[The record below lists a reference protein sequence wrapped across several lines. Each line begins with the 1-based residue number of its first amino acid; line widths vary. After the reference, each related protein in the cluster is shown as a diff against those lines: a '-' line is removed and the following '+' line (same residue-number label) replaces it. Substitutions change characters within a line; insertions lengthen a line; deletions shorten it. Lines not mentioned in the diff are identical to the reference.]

1 MSFYGYHPI
10 IEKWFLTRF
19 QAPTDPQRQGWP
31 CINRGEHTLISAP
44 TGSGKTLTAFLSV
57 IDRLVKRSLAGD
69 LENEFSVI
77 YVSPLRALSNDMHRN
92 LTEPLEEISQL
103 LEEEGYTF
111 SPIRVGLRT
120 GDTPSSKRAAL
131 VRRPPQ
137 ILVTTPESLYLM
149 LTGPKSRE
157 TLKTVE
163 TVIVDEI
170 HALLRDKRGSHW
182 SLTLERLEA
191 LVDHPLQRIGL
202 SATQKPLERVAQYLV
217 GNRPEIKITAEA
229 PEATPNEYPEQICRI
244 VDIGH
249 SRTLDIA
256 VQVPPSELSAI
267 CTHEQWAEVLE
278 QIVELIQSHHSTLI
292 FVNTR
297 RLAERI
303 THQLTERLG
312 EDVVGSHH
320 GSLSA
325 KIRHRTEQKLK
336 SGDLKAVIATASLE
350 LGIDVGYIDLV
361 VQIGSPRGIA
371 TFLQRIGRSGHSLG
385 LVPKG
390 RIFALS
396 RDELLESMA
405 LVRSIKQGI
414 LDTVRIPEAPIDIL
428 AQQITAEVACQEWNT
443 DDLFE
448 TFTQA
453 YSYRN
458 LKRTDFE
465 STIQFLSEGISST
478 TGRSRVYLHHDQ
490 VQNRVRS
497 RKNARLVSTMNG
509 GAIPEVASYRVVTED
524 DKTVVGSVDEDFA
537 VESMAGDIFLL
548 GNTSWQIRYVR
559 GGDVTVVDAHGA
571 PPSIPFWFG
580 EAPGRSFEL
589 STEISYL
596 REELEQQIENPDH
609 AIKWLVRETNADEWG
624 SKQIV
629 EYVQAQKAA
638 LGLIPTQKRIIFERF
653 FDESG
658 GMQLV
663 IHAPFGGD
671 INRAWGYTMRKR
683 FCRSYNFELQAT
695 ADDNGII
702 LSLGPQHSFPLE
714 SLFSMLNT
722 RNVQQLS
729 EQAILDH
736 PMFHVRWRW
745 NVTRALLVSRMQN
758 GKKVP
763 PPLQRFRAEDLLTA
777 VFPRLTGCPENEIG
791 EIVRPDHILVD
802 QTLHDCLNEQLDIEG
817 FKNVLLQIE
826 QGTIKLIP
834 RDTREPSP
842 FCYELLNSSP
852 YTFLDGGEAQ
862 ERRARAVATRHTLS
876 VESVEDLGSLS
887 PEAIAQVCQEAQ
899 PLVRNADECHDL
911 LLGRIHLPLNERP
924 DWSDWFQELESTG
937 RATTLQ
943 RSDLNPGKNCPQS
956 WVATERL
963 PAALAAFPE
972 SQHHPPVNVP
982 AGVRQEWESTEARTA
997 IIRGLLDTCGPL
1009 TVAEMADQ
1017 AGLTASQTESAL
1029 LALEGEGIAMQGYFR
1044 IKDPNWDQRPETVST
1059 PDDSTPEI
1067 DSSNENLAT
1076 TAAAFPKEWCH
1087 RRLLARIHRLTL
1099 QGLRA
1104 QVQPVDTSVFIQ
1116 FLTQQHGLAGAEKRS
1131 GTNGLFE
1138 VISML
1143 QGIDIPAICWE
1154 RDILPARLSNYQ
1166 SKDLDE
1172 LCFTGEI
1179 GWGRLYPPKRT
1190 ADQGKPMTGMTRN
1203 APVSFFLREDIPWL
1217 TQFHNVPTLNQ
1228 KTEDQHELSSPA
1240 LEIQELLTEQGA
1252 LFATDLM
1259 TATESLPSQ
1268 VADSLGEL
1276 ISRGLLTSDS
1286 FSGMRQFTED
1296 RSTKNR
1302 RSSRKSRIG
1311 LVRKRS
1317 TPNNT
1322 GRWSIWRRENKDDIE
1337 EQSLQYYEY
1346 IEQWAWQ
1353 LLRRW
1358 GVVFRDLLAKESGAP
1373 RWFELLQIYRRLEAR
1388 GEIRGGRFV
1397 SGVAG
1402 EQFAMSNT
1410 IQELRTLRDASMTDE
1425 LTILSATDPLN
1436 LVGILT
1442 KQSRIPST
1450 ANNRLAYWNGN
1461 LIAYSKSEELFLL
1474 SKVNA
1479 KVQRELIL
1487 GFGLPIKGTSI
1498 KLEYTTDVAPELQ
1511 DESVSLPVEEEALVS
1526 TGNITSTEVKKSPR
1540 PSFL

>member
-10 IEKWFLTRF
+10 IEKWFRKRF
-19 QAPTDPQRQGWP
+19 QGPTDPQLKGWP

-69 LENEFSVI
+69 LENEISVI
-77 YVSPLRALSNDMHRN
+77 YVSPLRALSNDMHQN
-92 LTEPLEEISQL
+92 LTVPLEEISEL
-103 LEEEGYTF
+103 LEEAGYTF
-111 SPIRVGLRT
+111 TPIRVGLRT
-120 GDTPSSKRAAL
+120 GDTPASKRAAL
-131 VRRPPQ
+131 VRRPPH

-149 LTGPKSRE
+149 LTGSKSRE

-182 SLTLERLEA
+182 SITLERLEA
-191 LVDHPLQRIGL
+191 LVEHPLQRIGL
-202 SATQKPLERVAQYLV
+202 SATQKPLDRVAQYLV
-217 GNRPEIKITAEA
+217 GNRPEIEITAEA
-229 PEATPNEYPEQICRI
+229 PKETHSEYPERTCRI

-256 VQVPPSELSAI
+256 IQVPPSELSAI

-325 KIRHRTEQKLK
+325 KIRHHTEQKLK
-336 SGDLKAVIATASLE
+336 SGELKAVIATASLE

-414 LDTVRIPEAPIDIL
+414 LDTVRMPEAPIDIL

-443 DDLFE
+443 DELFE
-448 TFTQA
+448 LVTRA

-458 LKRTDFE
+458 LKRADFE

-478 TGRSRVYLHHDQ
+478 AGRSRVYLHHDQ

-509 GAIPEVASYRVVTED
+509 GAIPEMASYRVVTED
-524 DKTVVGSVDEDFA
+524 DQTVVGSVDEDFA

-580 EAPGRSFEL
+580 EAPGRSLEL
-589 STEISYL
+589 STEISHL
-596 REELEQQIENPDH
+596 REELEQRIENPET
-609 AIKWLVRETNADEWG
+609 AIEWLVRETNADEWG

-629 EYVQAQKAA
+629 EYFQAEKAA
-638 LGLIPTQKRIIFERF
+638 LGMIPTQKRIVFERF

-714 SLFSMLNT
+714 SLFTMLNT

-817 FKNVLLQIE
+817 FKHVLLQIE
-826 QGTIKLIP
+826 QGSVKLIP

-876 VESVEDLGSLS
+876 VESVEDLGRLS

-899 PLVRNADECHDL
+899 PLVRNADEFHDV
-911 LLGRIHLPLNERP
+911 LLGRIHLPLNEQP
-924 DWSDWFQELESTG
+924 DWADWYQELESTG

-943 RSDLNPGKNCPQS
+943 RLENDAKHRCLQS

-1009 TVAEMADQ
+1009 TVAEIADQ
-1017 AGLTASQTESAL
+1017 AGMTDSQTEAAL
-1029 LALEGEGIAMQGYFR
+1029 MALEGEGIAMQGYFR
-1044 IKDPNWDQRPETVST
+1044 VKDPNWDQS
-1059 PDDSTPEI
+1059 PDSDST
-1067 DSSNENLAT
+1067 NEQEPM
-1076 TAAAFPKEWCH
+1076 TAAAPPKEWCH

-1104 QVQPVDTSVFIQ
+1104 QVQPVDTSLFIQ
-1116 FLTQQHGLAGAEKRS
+1116 FLTQLHGMAGEEKRS

-1138 VISML
+1138 VLSML

-1172 LCFTGEI
+1172 LCFTGEV

-1190 ADQGKPMTGMTRN
+1190 ADQGKPMTGITRN
-1203 APVSFFLREDIPWL
+1203 APVSFFLREDMAWL
-1217 TQFHNVPTLNQ
+1217 THFNRIPSLYQNTDEQN
-1228 KTEDQHELSSPA
+1228 DLSSPA
-1240 LEIQELLTEQGA
+1240 VEIQELLTRQGA

-1259 TATESLPSQ
+1259 AATESLPSQ

-1276 ISRGLLTSDS
+1276 ISRGLVTADS

-1322 GRWSIWRRENKDDIE
+1322 GRWSIWRRENNHEVE
-1337 EQSLQYYEY
+1337 ERSLQYYEF

-1358 GVVFRDLLAKESGAP
+1358 GVVFRDLLPKESGAP
-1373 RWFELLQIYRRLEAR
+1373 RWFELLQVYRRLEAR

-1410 IQELRTLRDASMTDE
+1410 IQELRKLRDEPPADE
-1425 LTILSATDPLN
+1425 LTILSAADPLN
-1436 LVGILT
+1436 LIGILT
-1442 KQSRIPST
+1442 RQARIPST
-1450 ANNRLAYWNGN
+1450 ASNRLAYWNGT
-1461 LIAYSKSEELFLL
+1461 LIAYSKGEELFLL
-1474 SKVNA
+1474 TKVTD
-1479 KVQRELIL
+1479 KIQRELIL
-1487 GFGLPIKGTSI
+1487 GFGLPIQGTSI
-1498 KLEYTTDVAPELQ
+1498 NVESATDAVPEIQDQPPAPE
-1511 DESVSLPVEEEALVS
+1511 EEGILVPTGDIS
-1526 TGNITSTEVKKSPR
+1526 TTNEKKSPR

>member
-10 IEKWFLTRF
+10 IEKWFRKRF
-19 QAPTDPQRQGWP
+19 QGPTEPQQQGWP

-69 LENEFSVI
+69 LDDETSVI

-92 LTEPLEEISQL
+92 LEQPLEEISQL
-103 LEEEGYTF
+103 LEEAGEIFT
-111 SPIRVGLRT
+111 PIRIGLRT

-131 VRRPPQ
+131 VKRPPH

-149 LTGPKSRE
+149 LTGSKARE

-182 SLTLERLEA
+182 SITLERLEA
-191 LVDHPLQRIGL
+191 LVEHPLQRIGL
-202 SATQKPLERVAQYLV
+202 SATQKPLDRVAQYLV
-217 GNRPEIKITAEA
+217 GHRPEIEITANPPSKEQS
-229 PEATPNEYPEQICRI
+229 EFPEQTCRI
-244 VDIGH
+244 VNIGH
-249 SRTLDIA
+249 SRTLDVAI
-256 VQVPPSELSAI
+256 QVPPSELSAI
-267 CTHEQWAEVLE
+267 CSHEQWAEVLE
-278 QIVELIQSHHSTLI
+278 QIIELINSHRSTLI

-312 EDVVGSHH
+312 EEVVGSHH

-336 SGDLKAVIATASLE
+336 SGELKAVIATASLE

-396 RDELLESMA
+396 RDELVESMA

-414 LDTVRIPEAPIDIL
+414 LDTVRMPEAPIDIL

-443 DDLFE
+443 DELFD
-448 TFTQA
+448 TLTRA

-458 LKRTDFE
+458 LKRKDFD

-478 TGRSRVYLHHDQ
+478 SGRSRVYLHHDQ

-509 GAIPEVASYRVVTED
+509 GAIPEIASYRVVTEED
-524 DKTVVGSVDEDFA
+524 QTVVGSVDEEFA

-548 GNTSWQIRYVR
+548 GNTSWQVRYVR

-580 EAPGRSFEL
+580 EAPGRSLEL
-589 STEISYL
+589 STEISHL
-596 REELEQQIENPDH
+596 RKELERRIEDTER
-609 AIKWLVRETNADEWG
+609 AILWLSQETNTDEWG

-629 EYVQAQKAA
+629 EYFQAQKAA
-638 LGLIPTQKRIIFERF
+638 LGVVPTQKRIVFERF

-802 QTLHDCLNEQLDIEG
+802 QTLYDCLNEQLDIEG
-817 FKNVLLQIE
+817 LKNVLLKIE
-826 QGTIKLIP
+826 QGSVKLIP

-876 VESVEDLGSLS
+876 VESVEDLGRLS

-899 PLVRNADECHDL
+899 PVVRNADEFHDV
-911 LLGRIHLPLNERP
+911 LLGRIHLPVNERP
-924 DWSDWFQELESTG
+924 EWSDWYQELEATG
-937 RATTLQ
+937 RATTLSRTVSGPDQ
-943 RSDLNPGKNCPQS
+943 KTAHS

-972 SQHHPPVNVP
+972 SQHAPHVNVP
-982 AGVRQEWESTEARTA
+982 AGVQQDWESTEARTS
-997 IIRGLLDTCGPL
+997 IIRGLLDNCGPQ
-1009 TVAEMADQ
+1009 TVAELANQ
-1017 AGLTASQTESAL
+1017 AGMTDAQTEAAL
-1029 LALEGEGIAMQGYFR
+1029 MALEGEGIAMQGYFR
-1044 IKDPNWDQRPETVST
+1044 IKDPNWDQSLDESG
-1059 PDDSTPEI
+1059 
-1067 DSSNENLAT
+1067 T
-1076 TAAAFPKEWCH
+1076 TESKKEASPAPPKEWCH
-1087 RRLLARIHRLTL
+1087 RRLLSRIHRLTL

-1104 QVQPVDTSVFIQ
+1104 QVQPVDVSVLIQ
-1116 FLTQQHGLAGAEKRS
+1116 YLTRLHGLTEDEKRS

-1138 VISML
+1138 VLSML

-1166 SKDLDE
+1166 SSHLDE
-1172 LCFTGEI
+1172 LCFTGEV
-1179 GWGRLYPPKRT
+1179 GWGRLYPPRRT
-1190 ADQGKPMTGMTRN
+1190 ADQGKAMTSITRN

-1217 TQFHNVPTLNQ
+1217 ACFNQ
-1228 KTEDQHELSSPA
+1228 VSSNLEDSEAEHHLSSPA
-1240 LEIQELLTEQGA
+1240 QEVQELLTQRGA
-1252 LFATDLM
+1252 LFASDLM
-1259 TATESLPSQ
+1259 ATTQSLPSQ
-1268 VADSLGEL
+1268 IADSLGEL
-1276 ISRGLLTSDS
+1276 ISRGLVTSDS

-1296 RSTKNR
+1296 RISKNR

-1322 GRWSIWRRENKDDIE
+1322 GRWSIWRRESSE
-1337 EQSLQYYEY
+1337 EVEERSLQYFEY
-1346 IEQWAWQ
+1346 VEQWAWQ
-1353 LLRRW
+1353 LIRRW
-1358 GVVFRDLLAKESGAP
+1358 GVVFRDLLSKESGAP

-1397 SGVAG
+1397 TGVAG
-1402 EQFAMSNT
+1402 EQFAMSGT
-1410 IQELRTLRDASMTDE
+1410 IQELRKLRDAPSSDE

-1436 LVGILT
+1436 LTGILT
-1442 KQSRIPST
+1442 KDARVPATPTNRI
-1450 ANNRLAYWNGN
+1450 AYRNGN
-1461 LIAYSKSEELFLL
+1461 LIAWAKNEELFLL
-1474 SKVNA
+1474 TKVSE
-1479 KVQRELIL
+1479 KLKRELIL
-1487 GFGLPIKGTSI
+1487 GFGLPIQEFNRQQTLEENSSDELEVTS
-1498 KLEYTTDVAPELQ
+1498 Q
-1511 DESVSLPVEEEALVS
+1511 SVSNAEDQLIS
-1526 TGNITSTEVKKSPR
+1526 TGNDASLPDKKSPR

>member
-1 MSFYGYHPI
+1 
-10 IEKWFLTRF
+10 
-19 QAPTDPQRQGWP
+19 TDSQLKGWP

-57 IDRLVKRSLAGD
+57 IDRLVKRSLDGD
-69 LENEFSVI
+69 LENEYSVI

-111 SPIRVGLRT
+111 TPIRVGLRT

-131 VRRPPQ
+131 VKRPPH

-149 LTGPKSRE
+149 LTGSKSRE

-191 LVDHPLQRIGL
+191 LVEHPLQRIGL
-202 SATQKPLERVAQYLV
+202 SATQKPLKRVAQFLI
-217 GNRPEIKITAEA
+217 GNRSEIEITSEA
-229 PEATPNEYPEQICRI
+229 PEATPSEFPEQTCRI

-249 SRTLDIA
+249 SRTLDVAI
-256 VQVPPSELSAI
+256 QVPPSELSAI
-267 CTHEQWAEVLE
+267 CTHEQWAESLE

-312 EDVVGSHH
+312 EEVVGSHH

-336 SGDLKAVIATASLE
+336 SGELKAVIATASLE

-361 VQIGSPRGIA
+361 IQIGSPRGIA

-414 LDTVRIPEAPIDIL
+414 LDTVRMPEAPIDIL
-428 AQQITAEVACQEWNT
+428 AQQITAEVACQEWDT
-443 DDLFE
+443 DELFE
-448 TFTQA
+448 MITRA

-458 LKRTDFE
+458 LKQTDFE

-478 TGRSRVYLHHDQ
+478 AGRSRVYLHHDQ

-524 DKTVVGSVDEDFA
+524 DQTVVGSVDEDFA

-559 GGDVTVVDAHGA
+559 GGNVTVVDANGA

-580 EAPGRSFEL
+580 EAPGRSLEL
-589 STEISYL
+589 STEISHL
-596 REELEQQIENPDH
+596 REELEQQIEDPEQ
-609 AIKWLVRETNADEWG
+609 AVKWLSRETNTEEWG

-629 EYVQAQKAA
+629 EYVQAEKAA
-638 LGLIPTQKRIIFERF
+638 LGLLPTQKRIIFERF

-714 SLFSMLNT
+714 SLFSMLNSG
-722 RNVQQLS
+722 NVQQLS

-802 QTLHDCLNEQLDIEG
+802 QTLHDCLNEQLDIGG
-817 FKNVLLQIE
+817 FKNVLQQIE
-826 QGTIKLIP
+826 AGEIKLIP

-862 ERRARAVATRHTLS
+862 ERRARAVSTRRTLS
-876 VESVEDLGSLS
+876 VESVEDLGRLS

-899 PLVRNADECHDL
+899 PLVRNADEFHDL
-911 LLGRIHLPLNERP
+911 LLGRIHLPMNEQP
-924 DWSDWFQELESTG
+924 AWADWYQELESTG

-943 RSDLNPGKNCPQS
+943 RAATNPETLCHES

-972 SQHHPPVNVP
+972 SSHHPAVNVP
-982 AGVRQEWESTEARTA
+982 AGVRQEWESTEARIA

-1009 TVAEMADQ
+1009 TVDEIANQ
-1017 AGLTASQTESAL
+1017 AALPPSQTEAAL
-1029 LALEGEGIAMQGYFR
+1029 MALEGEGIAMQGYFR
-1044 IKDPNWDQRPETVST
+1044 VKDPNWNMSQDTDSKASESKSEKET
-1059 PDDSTPEI
+1059 
-1067 DSSNENLAT
+1067 AT
-1076 TAAAFPKEWCH
+1076 TAAPPKEWCH

-1104 QVQPVDTSVFIQ
+1104 QVQPVDTSLFIQ
-1116 FLTQQHGLAGAEKRS
+1116 FLLQQHGLTGNEKRS

-1138 VISML
+1138 VLSML

-1154 RDILPARLSNYQ
+1154 RDILTARLVNYQ

-1190 ADQGKPMTGMTRN
+1190 ADQGKPMTGITRN

-1217 TQFHNVPTLNQ
+1217 TYFHESSTAKKNAEEQN
-1228 KTEDQHELSSPA
+1228 HLSSPA
-1240 LEIQELLTEQGA
+1240 LQIQELLFEQGA

-1276 ISRGLLTSDS
+1276 ISRGLVTADS

-1296 RSTKNR
+1296 RSLKNR

-1311 LVRKRS
+1311 LVRKRT

-1322 GRWSIWRRENKDDIE
+1322 GRWSIWRRDNPSMIE
-1337 EQSLQYYEY
+1337 ERSLQYYEY

-1358 GVVFRDLLAKESGAP
+1358 GVVFRDLLSKETGAP

-1402 EQFAMSNT
+1402 EQFAMSST
-1410 IQELRTLRDASMTDE
+1410 IQDLRNLRDKPLSDV
-1425 LTILSATDPLN
+1425 LTILSAADPLN
-1436 LVGILT
+1436 LVGVLT
-1442 KQSRIPST
+1442 KQTRVPST

-1461 LIAYSKSEELFLL
+1461 LIAYSKGEELFLL
-1474 SKVNA
+1474 SKVSD
-1479 KVQRELIL
+1479 KIKRELIL
-1487 GFGLPIKGTSI
+1487 GFGLPIQGTNI
-1498 KLEYTTDVAPELQ
+1498 NREYAMDTVPDLQ
-1511 DESVSLPVEEEALVS
+1511 DETPITTHEEDVLFTPE
-1526 TGNITSTEVKKSPR
+1526 NNHTSDEKKSPR

>member
-10 IEKWFLTRF
+10 IEKWFRKRF
-19 QAPTDPQRQGWP
+19 QEPTDPQKQGWP

-57 IDRLVKRSLAGD
+57 IDRLVKRSLEGD
-69 LENEFSVI
+69 LENEISVVYI
-77 YVSPLRALSNDMHRN
+77 SPLRALSNDMHRN

-103 LEEEGYTF
+103 LDEEGYTF
-111 SPIRVGLRT
+111 TPIRVGLRT
-120 GDTPSSKRAAL
+120 GDTPASKRAAL
-131 VRRPPQ
+131 VKRPPH

-149 LTGPKSRE
+149 LTASKSRE

-191 LVDHPLQRIGL
+191 LIEHPLQRIGL

-217 GNRPEIKITAEA
+217 GNRPEIEITFDLPKTSSNDF
-229 PEATPNEYPEQICRI
+229 PERTCRI
-244 VDIGH
+244 VNIGH
-249 SRTLDIA
+249 SRTLDVAI
-256 VQVPPSELSAI
+256 QVPPSELSAI
-267 CTHEQWAEVLE
+267 CSHEQWAEVLE
-278 QIVELIQSHHSTLI
+278 QIIELIQSHHSTLI

-312 EDVVGSHH
+312 EDIVGSHH

-336 SGDLKAVIATASLE
+336 NGELKAVIATASLE

-390 RIFALS
+390 RIVALS
-396 RDELLESMA
+396 RDELFESMA
-405 LVRSIKQGI
+405 LVRSIKKQI
-414 LDTVRIPEAPIDIL
+414 LDTVRMPEAPIDIL
-428 AQQITAEVACQEWNT
+428 AQQITAEVSSQEWNT
-443 DDLFE
+443 DELFE
-448 TFTQA
+448 LITRA
-453 YSYRN
+453 YSYQN
-458 LKRTDFE
+458 LKREDYE

-478 TGRSRVYLHHDQ
+478 AGRSRVYLHHDQ
-490 VQNRVRS
+490 VQKRVRS
-497 RKNARLVSTMNG
+497 RKNARLTATMNG
-509 GAIPEVASYRVVTED
+509 GAIPEIASYRVVTED
-524 DKTVVGSVDEDFA
+524 DQTVVGSVDEDFA

-548 GNTSWQIRYVR
+548 GNTSWQIRHVR
-559 GGDVTVVDAHGA
+559 GGNVTVVDANGA

-580 EAPGRSFEL
+580 EAPGRSLEL
-589 STEISYL
+589 STEISHL
-596 REELEQQIENPDH
+596 REELEQQIENPEQ
-609 AIKWLVRETNADEWG
+609 AINWLVRETNTDEWG

-629 EYVQAQKAA
+629 DYLQAQKAA
-638 LGLIPTQKRIIFERF
+638 LGVVPTQKRIVFERF

-714 SLFSMLNT
+714 SLFTMLNT

-802 QTLHDCLNEQLDIEG
+802 QTLYDCLNEQLDIEG
-817 FKNVLLQIE
+817 FKNVLLQLE
-826 QGTIKLIP
+826 QGSIKLIP

-862 ERRARAVATRHTLS
+862 ERRARAVATRQTIS
-876 VESVEDLGSLS
+876 VESVEDLGRLS

-899 PLVRNADECHDL
+899 PLVRNADELHDL
-911 LLGRIHLPLNERP
+911 LLGRIHLPHNEQSN
-924 DWSDWFQELESTG
+924 WVEWYQQLESTG

-943 RSDLNPGKNCPQS
+943 RAEADSKSTSPHS

-972 SQHHPPVNVP
+972 SQHQPPVTVP
-982 AGVRQEWESTEARTA
+982 ASVRQEWESTEARTA

-1009 TVAEMADQ
+1009 TVAEIATFV
-1017 AGLTASQTESAL
+1017 GLTSSQTEAAL
-1029 LALEGEGIAMQGYFR
+1029 MELEGEGIAMQGYFR
-1044 IKDPNWDQRPETVST
+1044 IKDPNWDQTQESESVNNTETTSST
-1059 PDDSTPEI
+1059 T
-1067 DSSNENLAT
+1067 L
-1076 TAAAFPKEWCH
+1076 PKEWCH

-1116 FLTQQHGLAGAEKRS
+1116 FLTHLHGLAGEEKRS

-1138 VISML
+1138 VLSML
-1143 QGIDIPAICWE
+1143 QGVDIPAICWE
-1154 RDILPARLSNYQ
+1154 RDILPSRLTNYQ

-1190 ADQGKPMTGMTRN
+1190 ADQGKPMTGITRN
-1203 APVSFFLREDIPWL
+1203 APVSFFLREDTPWL
-1217 TQFHNVPTLNQ
+1217 THFNAVSSSQNNPEEHNQ
-1228 KTEDQHELSSPA
+1228 LSSPA
-1240 LEIQELLTEQGA
+1240 TEILELLTQQGA

-1259 TATESLPSQ
+1259 ATTESLPSQ

-1286 FSGMRQFTED
+1286 FSGMRQFTAD
-1296 RSTKNR
+1296 RSSKSR
-1302 RSSRKSRIG
+1302 RSSRKKRIG
-1311 LVRKRS
+1311 LVRKRT

-1322 GRWSIWRRENKDDIE
+1322 GRWSIWRRENENVIE
-1337 EQSLQYYEY
+1337 ERSLQYYEY
-1346 IEQWAWQ
+1346 VEQWAWQ
-1353 LLRRW
+1353 LIRRW
-1358 GVVFRDLLAKESGAP
+1358 GVVFRDLLIKETGAP

-1397 SGVAG
+1397 TGVAG
-1402 EQFAMSNT
+1402 EQFAMSGT
-1410 IQELRTLRDASMTDE
+1410 IQELRKLRDNSTADE
-1425 LTILSATDPLN
+1425 LTILSAADPLN
-1436 LVGILT
+1436 LIGILT

-1461 LIAYSKSEELFLL
+1461 LIAYSKSEELFLVT
-1474 SKVNA
+1474 KITE
-1479 KVQRELIL
+1479 KIKRELIL

-1498 KLEYTTDVAPELQ
+1498 NEEFSNDNDQ
-1511 DESVSLPVEEEALVS
+1511 DSQEPLSSAVEEEDVLVS
-1526 TGNITSTEVKKSPR
+1526 TGNQSNTDEKISPR

>member
-10 IEKWFLTRF
+10 IEKWFRKRF
-19 QAPTDPQRQGWP
+19 AGPTEPQQQGWP

-57 IDRLVKRSLAGD
+57 IDRIVKRSLEGD
-69 LENEFSVI
+69 LDDETVVV

-92 LTEPLEEISQL
+92 LTEPLEEISAL
-103 LEEEGYTF
+103 LEEEGYLFT
-111 SPIRVGLRT
+111 PIRIGLRT
-120 GDTPSSKRAAL
+120 GDTPSSKRSAL
-131 VRRPPQ
+131 VRRPPH

-149 LTGPKSRE
+149 LTGTKSRE

-182 SLTLERLEA
+182 SLTLERLET
-191 LVDHPLQRIGL
+191 LVEHPLQRIGL

-217 GNRPEIKITAEA
+217 GNRPEIEITSSA
-229 PEATPNEYPEQICRI
+229 PPAQESAHPEQTCRI
-244 VDIGH
+244 VNIGH
-249 SRTLDIA
+249 SRTLDVAI
-256 VQVPPSELSAI
+256 QVPPSELSAI
-267 CTHEQWAEVLE
+267 CTHEQWAEVLD
-278 QIVELIQSHHSTLI
+278 QIVALIESHHSTLI

-312 EDVVGSHH
+312 EEVVGSHH

-336 SGDLKAVIATASLE
+336 TGELKAVIATASLE

-396 RDELLESMA
+396 RDELMESMA

-414 LDTVRIPEAPIDIL
+414 LDTVRMPEAPIDIL
-428 AQQITAEVACQEWNT
+428 AQQIVAEVSSQEWNT
-443 DDLFE
+443 EELFAAV
-448 TFTQA
+448 TRS

-458 LKRTDFE
+458 LKRNDFD

-478 TGRSRVYLHHDQ
+478 AGRSRVYLHHDQ
-490 VQNRVRS
+490 VQKRVRS

-509 GAIPEVASYRVVTED
+509 GAIPEIASYRVVTED
-524 DKTVVGSVDEDFA
+524 DQTVVGSVDEEFA
-537 VESMAGDIFLL
+537 VESMAGDVFLL

-580 EAPGRSFEL
+580 EAPGRSLEL
-589 STEISYL
+589 STEISHL
-596 REELEQQIENPDH
+596 REELSQRIEDPEQ
-609 AIKWLVRETNADEWG
+609 AILWLTTECNVDEWAA
-624 SKQIV
+624 KQTV
-629 EYVQAQKAA
+629 EYIQAQKAA
-638 LGLIPTQKRIIFERF
+638 LGMVPTQKRIVFERF

-722 RNVQQLS
+722 SNVQQLS

-745 NVTRALLVSRMQN
+745 NVTRSLLVSRMQN

-802 QTLHDCLNEQLDIEG
+802 QTLYDCLNEQLDIDG
-817 FKNVLLQIE
+817 LKQVLLEIE
-826 QGTIKLIP
+826 QDQIKLIP

-876 VESVEDLGSLS
+876 VESVEDLGRLS

-899 PLVRNADECHDL
+899 PLVRNADEFHDV
-911 LLGRIHLPLNERP
+911 LLGRIHLPIHQCP
-924 DWSDWFQELESTG
+924 DWADWYRELEATG
-937 RATTLQ
+937 RATTLT
-943 RSDLNPGKNCPQS
+943 RATDDTIPS

-963 PAALAAFPE
+963 PAALAAFPDSTHAPAVE
-972 SQHHPPVNVP
+972 VP
-982 AGVRQEWESTEARTA
+982 AGVQQEWESTEARTA

-1009 TVAEMADQ
+1009 SVAELADL
-1017 AGLTASQTESAL
+1017 AGMTESQTEAAL
-1029 LALEGEGIAMQGYFR
+1029 YALEGEGSAMQGYFR
-1044 IKDPNWDQRPETVST
+1044 VKDPNWDQSVDEGQEQAEVKESDNVVP
-1059 PDDSTPEI
+1059 
-1067 DSSNENLAT
+1067 
-1076 TAAAFPKEWCH
+1076 PKEWCH
-1087 RRLLARIHRLTL
+1087 RRLLSRIHRLTL

-1104 QVQPVDTSVFIQ
+1104 QVQPVDPSVFIRY
-1116 FLTQQHGLAGAEKRS
+1116 LTHHHGLAGGEKRT

-1138 VISML
+1138 VLSML

-1166 SKDLDE
+1166 SSQLDE

-1179 GWGRLYPPKRT
+1179 GWGRLYPPKRNP
-1190 ADQGKPMTGMTRN
+1190 DQGKPMTGITRN

-1217 TQFHNVPTLNQ
+1217 TCFNPVQS
-1228 KTEDQHELSSPA
+1228 ESESEESCLSSPA
-1240 LEIQELLTEQGA
+1240 QEVQELLTQRGA

-1268 VADSLGEL
+1268 IADSLGEL
-1276 ISRGLLTSDS
+1276 IARGLVTSDS
-1286 FSGMRQFTED
+1286 FSGMRQFTQD
-1296 RSTKNR
+1296 RSTQKR

-1322 GRWSIWRRENKDDIE
+1322 GRWSSWRREPEEPIE
-1337 EQSLQYYEY
+1337 ERGLKHYENV
-1346 IEQWAWQ
+1346 EQWAWQ

-1358 GVVFRDLLAKESGAP
+1358 GVVFRDLLIREPGAP
-1373 RWFELLQIYRRLEAR
+1373 RWFELLQIFRRLEAR

-1397 SGVAG
+1397 TGVAG
-1402 EQFAMSNT
+1402 EQFAMSGT
-1410 IQELRTLRDASMTDE
+1410 IQELRKLRDDSGSDE
-1425 LTILSATDPLN
+1425 LTILSAADPLN

-1442 KQSRIPST
+1442 KDARVPST
-1450 ANNRLAYWNGN
+1450 AHNRLAYWNGN
-1461 LIAYSKSEELFLL
+1461 LIAYSKSEELFLVT
-1474 SKVNA
+1474 KVND
-1479 KVQRELIL
+1479 KIKRELVL
-1487 GFGLPIKGTSI
+1487 GFGLPLPAGSSPEQNTV
-1498 KLEYTTDVAPELQ
+1498 EDETDSSDELQ
-1511 DESVSLPVEEEALVS
+1511 TVEATETESPVEES
-1526 TGNITSTEVKKSPR
+1526 TPRKSPR

>member
-10 IEKWFLTRF
+10 IEKWFRSRF
-19 QAPTDPQRQGWP
+19 QGPTDPQQQGWP

-57 IDRLVKRSLAGD
+57 IDRLVKRSLDGD
-69 LENEFSVI
+69 LENEISVI

-92 LTEPLEEISQL
+92 LTQPLEEISAL
-103 LEEEGYTF
+103 LEEEGYLFT
-111 SPIRVGLRT
+111 PIRVGLRT
-120 GDTPSSKRAAL
+120 GDTTSSQRAAI
-131 VRRPPQ
+131 VRRPPH

-149 LTGPKSRE
+149 LTGSKSRE
-157 TLKTVE
+157 TLKSVE

-170 HALLRDKRGSHW
+170 HALLGDKRGSHW
-182 SLTLERLEA
+182 SLTLERLES
-191 LVDHPLQRIGL
+191 LLEHPLQRIGL
-202 SATQKPLERVAQYLV
+202 SATQKPLERVAEYLV
-217 GNRPEIKITAEA
+217 GNRPEIQITADPFDHDAAE
-229 PEATPNEYPEQICRI
+229 PEQTCRI
-244 VDIGH
+244 VNIGH
-249 SRTLDIA
+249 SRTLDVAI
-256 VQVPPSELSAI
+256 QVPPSELSAI
-267 CTHEQWAEVLE
+267 CSHEQWAEVLE
-278 QIVELIQSHHSTLI
+278 QIIELIESHHSTLI

-336 SGDLKAVIATASLE
+336 SGELKAVIATASLE

-396 RDELLESMA
+396 RDELVESMA

-414 LDTVRIPEAPIDIL
+414 LDTTRMPESPIDIL

-443 DDLFE
+443 DELFK
-448 TFTQA
+448 TVTRA

-458 LKRTDFE
+458 LKRSDFD
-465 STIQFLSEGISST
+465 STIQFLSEGISTSA
-478 TGRSRVYLHHDQ
+478 GRSRVYLHHDQ
-490 VQNRVRS
+490 VQSRVRS
-497 RKNARLVSTMNG
+497 RKNARLVSSMNG
-509 GAIPEVASYRVVTED
+509 GAIPEIASYRVVTED
-524 DKTVVGSVDEDFA
+524 DQTVVGSVDEEFA
-537 VESMAGDIFLL
+537 VESMAGDVFLL

-559 GGDVTVVDAHGA
+559 GGDVTVVDANGA

-580 EAPGRSFEL
+580 EAPGRSLEL
-589 STEISYL
+589 STEISHL
-596 REELEQQIENPDH
+596 REELDRQIENPEQ
-609 AIKWLVRETNADEWG
+609 AIRWLSQETNTDEWG
-624 SKQIV
+624 CKQIV
-629 EYVQAQKAA
+629 DYVITQKAA
-638 LGLIPTQKRIIFERF
+638 LGIVPTQKRIVFERF

-714 SLFSMLNT
+714 SLFTMLNT
-722 RNVQQLS
+722 RNVGQLS
-729 EQAILDH
+729 EQAIMDH

-802 QTLHDCLNEQLDIEG
+802 QTLYDCLNEQLDIDG
-817 FKNVLLQIE
+817 LTNILQEIE
-826 QGTIKLIP
+826 QGSIKLIP

-876 VESVEDLGSLS
+876 VESVEDLGRLS

-899 PLVRNADECHDL
+899 PLVRNADEFHDL
-911 LLGRIHLPLNERP
+911 LLGRIHVPLNEQP
-924 DWSDWFQELESTG
+924 DWVDWYQELEATG
-937 RATTLQ
+937 RATTLT
-943 RSDLNPGKNCPQS
+943 RSENQSTNSCRDS

-972 SQHHPPVNVP
+972 STHTPAVTVP

-997 IIRGLLDTCGPL
+997 TIRGLLDTCGPL
-1009 TVAEMADQ
+1009 TVAEIANL
-1017 AGLTASQTESAL
+1017 AGMTDSQTEAAL
-1029 LALEGEGIAMQGYFR
+1029 YALEGEGIAMQGYFR
-1044 IKDPNWDQRPETVST
+1044 VKDPNWDQTSADENTEETK
-1059 PDDSTPEI
+1059 
-1067 DSSNENLAT
+1067 SSAETL
-1076 TAAAFPKEWCH
+1076 PKEWCH

-1116 FLTQQHGLAGAEKRS
+1116 YLTHLHGTAGDEKRS

-1138 VISML
+1138 IVSML

-1154 RDILPARLSNYQ
+1154 RDILPARLTSYQ
-1166 SKDLDE
+1166 SNQLDE

-1190 ADQGKPMTGMTRN
+1190 ADQGKPMTGITRN

-1217 TQFHNVPTLNQ
+1217 THFSEAGTQNG
-1228 KTEDQHELSSPA
+1228 EDQNYLSSPA
-1240 LEIQELLTEQGA
+1240 EELQELLTQRGA
-1252 LFATDLM
+1252 LFASDLM
-1259 TATESLPSQ
+1259 AATESLPSQ
-1268 VADSLGEL
+1268 VADALGEL
-1276 ISRGLLTSDS
+1276 ISRGLVTSDS

-1302 RSSRKSRIG
+1302 RAARKSRIG
-1311 LVRKRS
+1311 LVRKRT

-1322 GRWSIWRRENKDDIE
+1322 GRWSIWRRNNTPEVE
-1337 EQSLQYYEY
+1337 ERSLQYYEY
-1346 IEQWAWQ
+1346 VEQWAWQ

-1358 GVVFRDLLAKESGAP
+1358 GVVFRDLLIKESGAP
-1373 RWFELLQIYRRLEAR
+1373 RWFELLQVYRRLEAR

-1397 SGVAG
+1397 IGVAG
-1402 EQFAMSNT
+1402 EQFAMSGT
-1410 IQELRTLRDASMTDE
+1410 IQELRKLRDEPAGEE
-1425 LTILSATDPLN
+1425 LTILSAADPLN

-1442 KQSRIPST
+1442 RESRIPST
-1450 ANNRLAYWNGN
+1450 ASNRLAYLNGR
-1461 LIAYSKSEELFLL
+1461 LIAYSRSDELFLL
-1474 SKVNA
+1474 TRVND
-1479 KVQRELIL
+1479 KTKRELIL
-1487 GFGLPIKGTSI
+1487 GFGLPVQGTTINEAAGSST
-1498 KLEYTTDVAPELQ
+1498 ESSSNPVSEEPE
-1511 DESVSLPVEEEALVS
+1511 EGVLVS
-1526 TGNITSTEVKKSPR
+1526 SANASDNNEKKSPR
-1540 PSFL
+1540 PTFL

>member
-1 MSFYGYHPI
+1 MSFYGYHPV
-10 IEKWFLTRF
+10 IEKWFKKRF
-19 QAPTDPQRQGWP
+19 QGPTDPQLKGWP

-69 LENEFSVI
+69 LENEISVI

-92 LTEPLEEISQL
+92 LTVPLEEISEL

-111 SPIRVGLRT
+111 TPIRVGLRT
-120 GDTPSSKRAAL
+120 GDTPASKRAAL
-131 VRRPPQ
+131 VRRPPH

-149 LTGPKSRE
+149 LTGSKSRE
-157 TLKTVE
+157 TMKTVE

-182 SLTLERLEA
+182 SITLERLEA
-191 LVDHPLQRIGL
+191 IVEHPLQRIGL
-202 SATQKPLERVAQYLV
+202 SATQKPLDRVARYLV
-217 GNRPEIKITAEA
+217 GNRSEIEITAEV
-229 PEATPNEYPEQICRI
+229 PEQPPSEYPERICRI

-256 VQVPPSELSAI
+256 IKVPPSELSAI

-278 QIVELIQSHHSTLI
+278 QIVELIQAHHSTLI

-336 SGDLKAVIATASLE
+336 SGELKAVIATASLE

-414 LDTVRIPEAPIDIL
+414 LDTVRMPEAPIDIL

-443 DDLFE
+443 DELFE
-448 TFTQA
+448 LITRA

-458 LKRTDFE
+458 LKRADFE

-478 TGRSRVYLHHDQ
+478 AGRSRVYLHHDQ

-524 DKTVVGSVDEDFA
+524 DQTVVGSVDEDFA

-580 EAPGRSFEL
+580 EAPGRSLEL
-589 STEISYL
+589 STEISRL
-596 REELEQQIENPDH
+596 REELEQQIENPEQ
-609 AIKWLVRETNADEWG
+609 ALGWLVRETNADEWG
-624 SKQIV
+624 SKQII
-629 EYVQAQKAA
+629 EYVQAEKAA
-638 LGLIPTQKRIIFERF
+638 LGLIPTQKRIVFERF

-714 SLFSMLNT
+714 SLFTMLNT

-826 QGTIKLIP
+826 QASIKLIP

-876 VESVEDLGSLS
+876 VESVEDLGRLS

-899 PLVRNADECHDL
+899 PLVRNADEFHDV
-911 LLGRIHLPLNERP
+911 LLGRIHLPLNEQP
-924 DWSDWFQELESTG
+924 DWADWYQELESTG

-943 RSDLNPGKNCPQS
+943 RLDADSNNECLLS

-963 PAALAAFPE
+963 PAARAAFPK

-982 AGVRQEWESTEARTA
+982 SGVRQEWESTEARTA

-1009 TVAEMADQ
+1009 TVAEMSHQ
-1017 AGLTASQTESAL
+1017 AGMTDSQTEAAL
-1029 LALEGEGIAMQGYFR
+1029 MALEGEGIAMQGYFR
-1044 IKDPNWDQRPETVST
+1044 IKDPNWDQNL
-1059 PDDSTPEI
+1059 DGDST
-1067 DSSNENLAT
+1067 NKQENNAG
-1076 TAAAFPKEWCH
+1076 FPPKEWCH

-1104 QVQPVDTSVFIQ
+1104 QVQPVDTSLFIQ
-1116 FLTQQHGLAGAEKRS
+1116 YLTHLHGLAGTEKRS

-1138 VISML
+1138 VLSML

-1190 ADQGKPMTGMTRN
+1190 SDQSKPMTGITRN

-1217 TQFHNVPTLNQ
+1217 THFQSVPSMYLNAEEQ
-1228 KTEDQHELSSPA
+1228 NDLSSPA
-1240 LEIQELLTEQGA
+1240 VEIQELLTQQGA
-1252 LFATDLM
+1252 LFATDLIS
-1259 TATESLPSQ
+1259 ATESLPSQ
-1268 VADSLGEL
+1268 IADSLGEL
-1276 ISRGLLTSDS
+1276 ISRGLVTSDS

-1311 LVRKRS
+1311 LLRKRA

-1322 GRWSIWRRENKDDIE
+1322 GRWSIWRRENQQDIE
-1337 EQSLQYYEY
+1337 ERSLPYYEY
-1346 IEQWAWQ
+1346 VEQWAWQ

-1358 GVVFRDLLAKESGAP
+1358 GVVFRDLFLKESGAP
-1373 RWFELLQIYRRLEAR
+1373 RWFELLQVYRRLEAR

-1410 IQELRTLRDASMTDE
+1410 IQELRTLRDDPRADE
-1425 LTILSATDPLN
+1425 LTILSAADPLN

-1442 KQSRIPST
+1442 KQARIPST
-1450 ANNRLAYWNGN
+1450 ASNRLAYWNGT
-1461 LIAYSKSEELFLL
+1461 LIAYSKGEELYLL
-1474 SKVNA
+1474 TKIND
-1479 KVQRELIL
+1479 KIQRELIL
-1487 GFGLPIKGTSI
+1487 GFGLPIKGMNIHCEFESDAVFD
-1498 KLEYTTDVAPELQ
+1498 LPHELPLPSE
-1511 DESVSLPVEEEALVS
+1511 DEGILVP
-1526 TGNITSTEVKKSPR
+1526 TGNNPAITEKKSPR

>member
-10 IEKWFLTRF
+10 IEKWFQNRF
-19 QAPTDPQRQGWP
+19 QGPTEPQQQGWP

-57 IDRLVKRSLAGD
+57 IDRIVKRSLDGE
-69 LENEFSVI
+69 LENEISVI

-111 SPIRVGLRT
+111 TPIRVGLRT

-131 VRRPPQ
+131 VRRPPH

-149 LTGPKSRE
+149 LTGSKSRE

-217 GNRPEIKITAEA
+217 GNRPEIEITEEL
-229 PEATPNEYPEQICRI
+229 PQTSDNELPEQTCRI
-244 VDIGH
+244 VNIGH
-249 SRTLDIA
+249 SRTLDVAI
-256 VQVPPSELSAI
+256 QVPPSELSAI
-267 CTHEQWAEVLE
+267 CSHEQWAEVLE
-278 QIVELIQSHHSTLI
+278 QIIELIQSHHSTLI

-336 SGDLKAVIATASLE
+336 SGELKAVIATASLE

-414 LDTVRIPEAPIDIL
+414 LDTVRMPEAPVDIL
-428 AQQITAEVACQEWNT
+428 AQQITAEVACEEWNT
-443 DDLFE
+443 DKLFE
-448 TFTQA
+448 TVTRA

-458 LKRTDFE
+458 LKRSVFD
-465 STIQFLSEGISST
+465 STVQFLSEGIST
-478 TGRSRVYLHHDQ
+478 TAGRSRVYLHHDQ
-490 VQNRVRS
+490 VQSRVRS

-509 GAIPEVASYRVVTED
+509 GAIPEIASYRVVTED
-524 DKTVVGSVDEDFA
+524 DQTVVGSVDEDFA

-559 GGDVTVVDAHGA
+559 GGDVTVVDANGA

-580 EAPGRSFEL
+580 EAPGRSLEL
-589 STEISYL
+589 STEISHL
-596 REELEQQIENPDH
+596 REELERQIENPEQ
-609 AIKWLVRETNADEWG
+609 AILWLSQETNTDEWG

-629 EYVQAQKAA
+629 DYVQTEKAA
-638 LGLIPTQKRIIFERF
+638 LGIIPTQKRIVFERF

-714 SLFSMLNT
+714 SLFTMLNT

-802 QTLHDCLNEQLDIEG
+802 QTLYDCLNEQLDIEG
-817 FKNVLLQIE
+817 FKTVLQEIE
-826 QGTIKLIP
+826 QGTVKLIP

-876 VESVEDLGSLS
+876 IESVEDLGRLS

-899 PLVRNADECHDL
+899 PLVRNADEFHDL
-911 LLGRIHLPLNERP
+911 LLGRIHIPINEQP
-924 DWSDWFQELESTG
+924 DWADWYQELEATG

-943 RSDLNPGKNCPQS
+943 RTENQSANRCTES

-972 SQHHPPVNVP
+972 SQHAPPVTVP
-982 AGVRQEWESTEARTA
+982 VGVRQEWESAEARTA

-1009 TVAEMADQ
+1009 TVAEIANL
-1017 AGLTASQTESAL
+1017 AGMTDSQTEAAL
-1029 LALEGEGIAMQGYFR
+1029 MALEGEGIAMQGFFR
-1044 IKDPNWDQRPETVST
+1044 VKDPNWDQSV
-1059 PDDSTPEI
+1059 DDSAKEKETTPA
-1067 DSSNENLAT
+1067 NAL
-1076 TAAAFPKEWCH
+1076 PKEWCH

-1104 QVQPVDTSVFIQ
+1104 QVQPVDTTVFIQ
-1116 FLTQQHGLAGAEKRS
+1116 YLTRLHGMSGDEKRS

-1138 VISML
+1138 ILSML

-1166 SKDLDE
+1166 NNQLDE

-1190 ADQGKPMTGMTRN
+1190 ADQGKPMTGITRN

-1217 TQFHNVPTLNQ
+1217 TYFSEASTQN
-1228 KTEDQHELSSPA
+1228 TEDQNYLSSPA
-1240 LEIQELLTEQGA
+1240 VEIQELLTQQGA

-1259 TATESLPSQ
+1259 AATESLPTQ
-1268 VADSLGEL
+1268 VADALGEL
-1276 ISRGLLTSDS
+1276 ISRGLVTSDS
-1286 FSGMRQFTED
+1286 FSGMRQFTQD

-1302 RSSRKSRIG
+1302 RAARKSRIG

-1322 GRWSIWRRENKDDIE
+1322 GRWSIWRRELAAEIE
-1337 EQSLQYYEY
+1337 ERSLQYYEY
-1346 IEQWAWQ
+1346 VEQWAWQ

-1358 GVVFRDLLAKESGAP
+1358 GVVFRDLLVKESGAP

-1402 EQFAMSNT
+1402 EQFAMSGT
-1410 IQELRTLRDASMTDE
+1410 IQELRKLRDESATDA
-1425 LTILSATDPLN
+1425 LTILSAADPLN

-1442 KQSRIPST
+1442 KQARIPST
-1450 ANNRLAYWNGN
+1450 ANNRLAYWNGS
-1461 LIAYSKSEELFLL
+1461 LIAYSRSEELFLL
-1474 SKVNA
+1474 ANVNE
-1479 KVQRELIL
+1479 KTKRELIL
-1487 GFGLPIKGTSI
+1487 GFGLPIHGTNINETATAGSKPAI
-1498 KLEYTTDVAPELQ
+1498 EPLEHQPAATENELLIPN
-1511 DESVSLPVEEEALVS
+1511 S
-1526 TGNITSTEVKKSPR
+1526 NSTEKEEKRSPR

>member
-10 IEKWFLTRF
+10 IEKWFRNRF
-19 QAPTDPQRQGWP
+19 QNPTEPQQQGWP

-69 LENEFSVI
+69 LDDETSVI

-92 LTEPLEEISQL
+92 LEEPLEEISQL
-103 LEEEGYTF
+103 LEEAGEIFT
-111 SPIRVGLRT
+111 PIRIGLRT

-131 VRRPPQ
+131 VKRPPH

-149 LTGPKSRE
+149 LTGSKSRE

-182 SLTLERLEA
+182 SITLERLEA

-202 SATQKPLERVAQYLV
+202 SATQKPLDRVAQYLV
-217 GNRPEIKITAEA
+217 GNRPEIEISEA
-229 PEATPNEYPEQICRI
+229 SPPEEPCEYPEQSCRI
-244 VDIGH
+244 VNIGH
-249 SRTLDIA
+249 SRTLDVAI
-256 VQVPPSELSAI
+256 QVPPSELSAI

-278 QIVELIQSHHSTLI
+278 QIIELIHSHHSTLI

-312 EDVVGSHH
+312 EEVVGSHH

-336 SGDLKAVIATASLE
+336 SGELKAVIATASLE

-396 RDELLESMA
+396 RDELVESMA

-414 LDTVRIPEAPIDIL
+414 LDTVRMPEAPIDIL

-443 DDLFE
+443 DELFE
-448 TFTQA
+448 SLTRS

-458 LKRTDFE
+458 LKRKDFD

-478 TGRSRVYLHHDQ
+478 AGRSRVYLHHDQ
-490 VQNRVRS
+490 VQNRIRS

-509 GAIPEVASYRVVTED
+509 GAIPEIASYRVVTED
-524 DKTVVGSVDEDFA
+524 DQTVVGSVDEDFA

-548 GNTSWQIRYVR
+548 GNTSWQVRYVR

-580 EAPGRSFEL
+580 EAPGRSLEL
-589 STEISYL
+589 STEISHL
-596 REELEQQIENPDH
+596 REELERRIENTEQ
-609 AIKWLVRETNADEWG
+609 AILWLSQETNTDEWG

-638 LGLIPTQKRIIFERF
+638 LGVVPTQKRIVFERF

-802 QTLHDCLNEQLDIEG
+802 QTLTDCLNEQLDIEG
-817 FKNVLLQIE
+817 LKNVLLEIE
-826 QGTIKLIP
+826 QGTVKLIP

-876 VESVEDLGSLS
+876 VESVEDLGRLS

-899 PLVRNADECHDL
+899 PVVRNADEFHDV
-911 LLGRIHLPLNERP
+911 LLGRIHLPIQEHP
-924 DWSDWFQELESTG
+924 EWSDWYQELEATG
-937 RATTLQ
+937 RATTLVRPDTPSTQ
-943 RSDLNPGKNCPQS
+943 VAARS

-963 PAALAAFPE
+963 PAALAAFPDC
-972 SQHHPPVNVP
+972 SHHPSVNVP
-982 AGVRQEWESTEARTA
+982 AGVQQEWESTEARTA
-997 IIRGLLDTCGPL
+997 IIRGLLDNCGPQ
-1009 TVAEMADQ
+1009 TVAEMAYQ
-1017 AGLTASQTESAL
+1017 AGMTEPQTEAAL
-1029 LALEGEGIAMQGYFR
+1029 MALEGEGIAMQGYFR
-1044 IKDPNWDQRPETVST
+1044 IKDPNWDQSLEASETTETKQAPS
-1059 PDDSTPEI
+1059 PAP
-1067 DSSNENLAT
+1067 
-1076 TAAAFPKEWCH
+1076 PKEWCH
-1087 RRLLARIHRLTL
+1087 RRLLSRIHRLTL

-1104 QVQPVDTSVFIQ
+1104 QVQPVDVSVLIQ
-1116 FLTQQHGLAGAEKRS
+1116 YLTRLHGLTGDEKRS

-1138 VISML
+1138 VLSML

-1166 SKDLDE
+1166 SSQLDE
-1172 LCFTGEI
+1172 LCFTGEV
-1179 GWGRLYPPKRT
+1179 GWGRLYPPRRT
-1190 ADQGKPMTGMTRN
+1190 AEQGKPMTGITRN

-1217 TQFHNVPTLNQ
+1217 SCFNQ
-1228 KTEDQHELSSPA
+1228 VSSNLEDSEAEHHLSSPA
-1240 LEIQELLTEQGA
+1240 QEVQELLTRRGA
-1252 LFATDLM
+1252 LFAADLM
-1259 TATESLPSQ
+1259 ATTQALPSQ
-1268 VADSLGEL
+1268 IADSLGEL
-1276 ISRGLLTSDS
+1276 ISRGLVTSDS
-1286 FSGMRQFTED
+1286 YSGMRQFTED
-1296 RSTKNR
+1296 RSTKQR
-1302 RSSRKSRIG
+1302 RTSRKSRIG

-1322 GRWSIWRRENKDDIE
+1322 GRWSIWRREASE
-1337 EQSLQYYEY
+1337 EVEERSLQYFEY
-1346 IEQWAWQ
+1346 VEQWAWQ
-1353 LLRRW
+1353 LIRRW
-1358 GVVFRDLLAKESGAP
+1358 GVVFRDLMSKEAGAP
-1373 RWFELLQIYRRLEAR
+1373 RWFELLQVYRRLEAR

-1397 SGVAG
+1397 TGVAG
-1402 EQFAMSNT
+1402 EQFAMSGT
-1410 IQELRTLRDASMTDE
+1410 IQELRKLRDAPTSDE

-1436 LVGILT
+1436 LTGILT
-1442 KQSRIPST
+1442 KDARVPATPANRI
-1450 ANNRLAYWNGN
+1450 AYWNGN
-1461 LIAYSKSEELFLL
+1461 LIAWSKNEELFLL
-1474 SKVNA
+1474 TKVSE
-1479 KVQRELIL
+1479 KLKRELIL
-1487 GFGLPIKGTSI
+1487 GFGLPIQDFSRQQLNTN
-1498 KLEYTTDVAPELQ
+1498 TTTEQTA
-1511 DESVSLPVEEEALVS
+1511 ESSPVPPTEDQLLP
-1526 TGNITSTEVKKSPR
+1526 TGNETSPTDRKSPR

>member
-10 IEKWFLTRF
+10 IEKWFRNRF
-19 QAPTDPQRQGWP
+19 AGPTEPQQQGWP

-57 IDRLVKRSLAGD
+57 IDRLVKRSLDGD
-69 LENEFSVI
+69 LDNETSVI

-103 LEEEGYTF
+103 LEEEGYDFT
-111 SPIRVGLRT
+111 PIRIGLRT
-120 GDTPSSKRAAL
+120 GDTTSSQRSAL
-131 VRRPPQ
+131 VRRPPH

-157 TLKTVE
+157 TMKTVE

-182 SLTLERLEA
+182 SLTLERLES
-191 LVDHPLQRIGL
+191 LVEHPLQRIGL

-217 GNRPEIKITAEA
+217 GHRPEIEITAD
-229 PEATPNEYPEQICRI
+229 PPPATENPRPEQTCRI
-244 VDIGH
+244 VNIGH
-249 SRTLDIA
+249 SRTLDVAI
-256 VQVPPSELSAI
+256 QVPPSELSAI
-267 CTHEQWAEVLE
+267 CTHEQWAEVQD
-278 QIVELIQSHHSTLI
+278 QIVELIESHHSTLI

-312 EDVVGSHH
+312 EEVVGSHH

-336 SGDLKAVIATASLE
+336 TGELKAVIATASLE

-361 VQIGSPRGIA
+361 VQVGSPRGIA

-396 RDELLESMA
+396 RDELMESMA
-405 LVRSIKQGI
+405 LVRSIKKGI
-414 LDTVRIPEAPIDIL
+414 LDTVRMPEAPIDIL
-428 AQQITAEVACQEWNT
+428 AQQITAEVSCQEWNT
-443 DDLFE
+443 DELFE
-448 TFTQA
+448 TVTRS

-458 LKRTDFE
+458 LKRKDFD

-478 TGRSRVYLHHDQ
+478 SGRSRVYLHHDQ

-509 GAIPEVASYRVVTED
+509 GAIPEIASYRVVTED
-524 DKTVVGSVDEDFA
+524 DQTVVGSVDEDFA

-548 GNTSWQIRYVR
+548 GNTSWQVRYVR
-559 GGDVTVVDAHGA
+559 GGDVTVVDANGA

-580 EAPGRSFEL
+580 EAPGRSLEL
-589 STEISYL
+589 STEISHL
-596 REELEQQIENPDH
+596 REDLEQRIADPEQ
-609 AIKWLVRETNADEWG
+609 AINWLTTETNTDEWG
-624 SKQIV
+624 AKQIV
-629 EYVQAQKAA
+629 DYLLAQKAA
-638 LGLIPTQKRIIFERF
+638 LGLVPTQNRIVFERF

-722 RNVQQLS
+722 SNVQQLS

-802 QTLHDCLNEQLDIEG
+802 QTLYDCLNEQLDIEG
-817 FKNVLLQIE
+817 LKQVLLQIE
-826 QGTIKLIP
+826 QGGIKLIP

-876 VESVEDLGSLS
+876 VESVEDLGRLS

-899 PLVRNADECHDL
+899 PLVRNADEFHDV
-911 LLGRIHLPLNERP
+911 LLGRIHLPVNQHP
-924 DWSDWFQELESTG
+924 DWVDWYQELEATG
-937 RATTLQ
+937 RATTVQ
-943 RSDLNPGKNCPQS
+943 PVEPTAVPS

-963 PAALAAFPE
+963 PAALTAFPE
-972 SQHHPPVNVP
+972 ATHAPPVNVP
-982 AGVRQEWESTEARTA
+982 AGVQQEWESTEARTA
-997 IIRGLLDTCGPL
+997 IIRGLMDTCGPL
-1009 TVAEMADQ
+1009 SVAEIANL
-1017 AGLTASQTESAL
+1017 AGMTASQTEAAL
-1029 LALEGEGIAMQGYFR
+1029 YALEGEGSAMQGYFR
-1044 IKDPNWDQRPETVST
+1044 VKDPDWNQSAENSDHET
-1059 PDDSTPEI
+1059 
-1067 DSSNENLAT
+1067 AT
-1076 TAAAFPKEWCH
+1076 DTDKPPKEWCH

-1104 QVQPVDTSVFIQ
+1104 QVQPVDASVFIRY
-1116 FLTQQHGLAGAEKRS
+1116 LSHLHGLAGDEKRT

-1138 VISML
+1138 VLSML

-1154 RDILPARLSNYQ
+1154 RDILPARLANFQ
-1166 SKDLDE
+1166 SSQLDE

-1179 GWGRLYPPKRT
+1179 GWGRLYPPKRSP
-1190 ADQGKPMTGMTRN
+1190 DQGKSMTGITRN

-1217 TQFHNVPTLNQ
+1217 TCFNPVQNE
-1228 KTEDQHELSSPA
+1228 TETEESCLSSPA
-1240 LEIQELLTEQGA
+1240 QEVQELLTQRGA

-1268 VADSLGEL
+1268 IADSLGEL
-1276 ISRGLLTSDS
+1276 IARGLVTSDS
-1286 FSGMRQFTED
+1286 FSGMRQFTQD
-1296 RSTKNR
+1296 RSTQKR
-1302 RSSRKSRIG
+1302 RSSRKTRIG

-1322 GRWSIWRRENKDDIE
+1322 GRWSIWRRESEAPVE
-1337 EQSLQYYEY
+1337 ERSLQHYEY
-1346 IEQWAWQ
+1346 VEQWAWQ

-1358 GVVFRDLLAKESGAP
+1358 GVVFRDLLIRESGAP
-1373 RWFELLQIYRRLEAR
+1373 RWFELLQVYRRLEAR

-1397 SGVAG
+1397 TGVAG
-1402 EQFAMSNT
+1402 EQFAMSGT
-1410 IQELRTLRDASMTDE
+1410 IQELRKLRDEPGGDE
-1425 LTILSATDPLN
+1425 LVILSAADPLN

-1442 KQSRIPST
+1442 RDSRVPST
-1450 ANNRLAYWNGN
+1450 AHNRLAYWNGN
-1461 LIAYSKSEELFLL
+1461 LIAYAKSDELFLL
-1474 SKVNA
+1474 TKANA
-1479 KVQRELIL
+1479 KLKRELVL
-1487 GFGLPIKGTSI
+1487 GFGVPVS
-1498 KLEYTTDVAPELQ
+1498 EEPSSCD
-1511 DESVSLPVEEEALVS
+1511 SSLPEDSDETEAIDAESLAV
-1526 TGNITSTEVKKSPR
+1526 TSETPAATETKSPR

>member
-10 IEKWFLTRF
+10 IEKWFRKRF
-19 QAPTDPQRQGWP
+19 QAPTDPQEQGWP

-57 IDRLVKRSLAGD
+57 IDRLVKRSLDGD
-69 LENEFSVI
+69 LENEISVI

-103 LEEEGYTF
+103 LEEEGYLFT
-111 SPIRVGLRT
+111 PIRVGLRT
-120 GDTPSSKRAAL
+120 GDTPSSQRAAL
-131 VRRPPQ
+131 LRRPPH

-157 TLKTVE
+157 TLNTVE

-191 LVDHPLQRIGL
+191 LVAHPLQRIGL

-217 GNRPEIKITAEA
+217 GNRPEVKITFD
-229 PEATPNEYPEQICRI
+229 PPPSTDPATDIEYPEQVCRI
-244 VDIGH
+244 VNIGH
-249 SRTLDIA
+249 SRTLDVA

-303 THQLTERLG
+303 THQLSERLG

-336 SGDLKAVIATASLE
+336 SGELKAVIATASLE

-361 VQIGSPRGIA
+361 IQIGSPRGIA

-390 RIFALS
+390 RIMALS

-405 LVRSIKQGI
+405 LVRSIKKGV
-414 LDTVRIPEAPIDIL
+414 LDTVRMPEAPIDIL
-428 AQQITAEVACQEWNT
+428 AQQITAEVSTQEWNT

-448 TFTQA
+448 LITRA
-453 YSYRN
+453 YSFQN
-458 LKRTDFE
+458 LKRKDYE
-465 STIQFLSEGISST
+465 STLQFLSEGISST
-478 TGRSRVYLHHDQ
+478 AGRSRVYLHHDQ

-497 RKNARLVSTMNG
+497 RKNARLTATMNG
-509 GAIPEVASYRVVTED
+509 GAIPEIASYRVVTED
-524 DKTVVGSVDEDFA
+524 DQTVVGSVDEDFA

-548 GNTSWQIRYVR
+548 GNTSWKIRYVR
-559 GGDVTVVDAHGA
+559 GGNVTVVDANGA

-580 EAPGRSFEL
+580 EAPGRSLEL
-589 STEISYL
+589 STEISQL
-596 REELEQQIENPDH
+596 REELEKQIENPEQ
-609 AIKWLVRETNADEWG
+609 AINWLVRETNTDEWG

-629 EYVQAQKAA
+629 DYVLAQKAA
-638 LGLIPTQKRIIFERF
+638 LGVVPTQTRIVFERF

-714 SLFSMLNT
+714 SLFTMLNSN
-722 RNVQQLS
+722 NVQQLS

-802 QTLHDCLNEQLDIEG
+802 QTLYDCLNEQLDIEG
-817 FKNVLLQIE
+817 FKHVLLQLE
-826 QGTIKLIP
+826 QGSIKLIP

-862 ERRARAVATRHTLS
+862 ERRARAVATRQTVS
-876 VESVEDLGSLS
+876 VESVEDLGRLS

-899 PLVRNADECHDL
+899 PLVRNADELHDL
-911 LLGRIHLPLNERP
+911 LLGRIHLPVNGQ
-924 DWSDWFQELESTG
+924 SDWTDWYQELESTG

-943 RSDLNPGKNCPQS
+943 RSRSHSGNSAPQS

-963 PAALAAFPE
+963 PAASAAFPE
-972 SQHHPPVNVP
+972 SQCQPLVSVP

-1009 TVAEMADQ
+1009 TVAELANQ
-1017 AGLTASQTESAL
+1017 SGLTTSQTDAAL
-1029 LALEGEGIAMQGYFR
+1029 MALEGEGIAMQGYFR
-1044 IKDPNWDQRPETVST
+1044 IKDPNWDQSQ
-1059 PDDSTPEI
+1059 DA
-1067 DSSNENLAT
+1067 DSSNDNDTSAT
-1076 TAAAFPKEWCH
+1076 VTPDKEWCH

-1104 QVQPVDTSVFIQ
+1104 QVQPVDTSLFIQ
-1116 FLTQQHGLAGAEKRS
+1116 FLTHHHGLAGEEKRS

-1138 VISML
+1138 VLSML
-1143 QGIDIPAICWE
+1143 QGVDIPAICWE
-1154 RDILPARLSNYQ
+1154 RDILPARLNSYQ
-1166 SKDLDE
+1166 CHELDE

-1190 ADQGKPMTGMTRN
+1190 ADQGKPMTGITRN
-1203 APVSFFLREDIPWL
+1203 APVSFFLREDTPWL
-1217 TQFHNVPTLNQ
+1217 TCFNQ
-1228 KTEDQHELSSPA
+1228 
-1240 LEIQELLTEQGA
+1240 
-1252 LFATDLM
+1252 
-1259 TATESLPSQ
+1259 
-1268 VADSLGEL
+1268 V
-1276 ISRGLLTSDS
+1276 
-1286 FSGMRQFTED
+1286 
-1296 RSTKNR
+1296 
-1302 RSSRKSRIG
+1302 
-1311 LVRKRS
+1311 
-1317 TPNNT
+1317 
-1322 GRWSIWRRENKDDIE
+1322 
-1337 EQSLQYYEY
+1337 QSE
-1346 IEQWAWQ
+1346 
-1353 LLRRW
+1353 
-1358 GVVFRDLLAKESGAP
+1358 F
-1373 RWFELLQIYRRLEAR
+1373 
-1388 GEIRGGRFV
+1388 
-1397 SGVAG
+1397 
-1402 EQFAMSNT
+1402 
-1410 IQELRTLRDASMTDE
+1410 
-1425 LTILSATDPLN
+1425 
-1436 LVGILT
+1436 
-1442 KQSRIPST
+1442 
-1450 ANNRLAYWNGN
+1450 
-1461 LIAYSKSEELFLL
+1461 
-1474 SKVNA
+1474 
-1479 KVQRELIL
+1479 
-1487 GFGLPIKGTSI
+1487 
-1498 KLEYTTDVAPELQ
+1498 
-1511 DESVSLPVEEEALVS
+1511 
-1526 TGNITSTEVKKSPR
+1526 
-1540 PSFL
+1540 

>member
-10 IEKWFLTRF
+10 IEQWFRTRF
-19 QAPTDPQRQGWP
+19 QGPTEPQQQGWP

-69 LENEFSVI
+69 LDDEISVI

-92 LTEPLEEISQL
+92 LTQPLEEISQL
-103 LEEEGYTF
+103 LEEAGEIFT
-111 SPIRVGLRT
+111 PIRVGLRT
-120 GDTPSSKRAAL
+120 GDTPSSQRAAL
-131 VRRPPQ
+131 VKRPPH

-149 LTGPKSRE
+149 LTGSKSRE

-182 SLTLERLEA
+182 SITLERLEA
-191 LVDHPLQRIGL
+191 LVEHPLQRIGL
-202 SATQKPLERVAQYLV
+202 SATQKPLDRVAQYLV
-217 GNRPEIKITAEA
+217 GNRPEIEITADPPAET
-229 PEATPNEYPEQICRI
+229 ATEYPEQTCRI
-244 VDIGH
+244 VNIGH
-249 SRTLDIA
+249 SRTLDVAI
-256 VQVPPSELSAI
+256 QVPPSELSAI

-278 QIVELIQSHHSTLI
+278 QIVELINSHHSTLI

-312 EDVVGSHH
+312 EEVVGSHH

-336 SGDLKAVIATASLE
+336 SGELKAVIATASLE

-396 RDELLESMA
+396 RDELVESMA

-414 LDTVRIPEAPIDIL
+414 LDTVRMPEAPIDIL
-428 AQQITAEVACQEWNT
+428 AQQITAEVSCQEWNT
-443 DDLFE
+443 DELFAAL
-448 TFTQA
+448 TRS

-458 LKRTDFE
+458 LKRKDFD

-478 TGRSRVYLHHDQ
+478 SGRSRVYLHHDQ
-490 VQNRVRS
+490 VQNRIRS

-509 GAIPEVASYRVVTED
+509 GAIPEIASYRVVTEED
-524 DKTVVGSVDEDFA
+524 QTVVGSVDEDFA

-548 GNTSWQIRYVR
+548 GNTSWQVRYVR

-580 EAPGRSFEL
+580 EAPGRSLEL
-589 STEISYL
+589 STEISHL
-596 REELEQQIENPDH
+596 REELERRIEDTEQ
-609 AIKWLVRETNADEWG
+609 AILWLSRETNTDEWG

-629 EYVQAQKAA
+629 EYVQAEKAA
-638 LGLIPTQKRIIFERF
+638 LGVVPTQKRIVFERF

-802 QTLHDCLNEQLDIEG
+802 QTLTDCLNEQLDIDG
-817 FKNVLLQIE
+817 LKNVLLEIE
-826 QGTIKLIP
+826 QGTVKLIP

-876 VESVEDLGSLS
+876 VESVEDLGRLS

-899 PLVRNADECHDL
+899 PVVRNADEFHDV
-911 LLGRIHLPLNERP
+911 LLGRIHLPIQEHPEWN
-924 DWSDWFQELESTG
+924 DWYQELEATG
-937 RATTLQ
+937 RATTLI
-943 RSDLNPGKNCPQS
+943 RSHTESEQAPFHS

-972 SQHHPPVNVP
+972 SQHAPPVIVP
-982 AGVRQEWESTEARTA
+982 AGVQQEWESTEARTA
-997 IIRGLLDTCGPL
+997 IIRGLLDNCGPL
-1009 TVAEMADQ
+1009 TVAEMASQ
-1017 AGLTASQTESAL
+1017 AGMTDAQTEAAL
-1029 LALEGEGIAMQGYFR
+1029 MALEGEGIAMQGYFR
-1044 IKDPNWDQRPETVST
+1044 VKNPNWDQSLDETEGTESKQET
-1059 PDDSTPEI
+1059 SPAP
-1067 DSSNENLAT
+1067 
-1076 TAAAFPKEWCH
+1076 PKEWCH
-1087 RRLLARIHRLTL
+1087 RRLLSRIHRLTL

-1104 QVQPVDTSVFIQ
+1104 QVQPVDVSVLIQ
-1116 FLTQQHGLAGAEKRS
+1116 YLTRLHGLTGEEKRS

-1138 VISML
+1138 VLSML

-1166 SKDLDE
+1166 SSQLDE
-1172 LCFTGEI
+1172 LCFTGEV
-1179 GWGRLYPPKRT
+1179 GWGRLYPPRRT
-1190 ADQGKPMTGMTRN
+1190 ADQGKSMTGITRN

-1217 TQFHNVPTLNQ
+1217 TCFNQ
-1228 KTEDQHELSSPA
+1228 VASSPEESETEHYLSSPA
-1240 LEIQELLTEQGA
+1240 QEVQELLTRRGA
-1252 LFATDLM
+1252 LFAADLM
-1259 TATESLPSQ
+1259 AETQSMPSQ
-1268 VADSLGEL
+1268 IADSLGEL
-1276 ISRGLLTSDS
+1276 ISRGLVTSDS
-1286 FSGMRQFTED
+1286 FS
-1296 RSTKNR
+1296 
-1302 RSSRKSRIG
+1302 
-1311 LVRKRS
+1311 
-1317 TPNNT
+1317 
-1322 GRWSIWRRENKDDIE
+1322 
-1337 EQSLQYYEY
+1337 
-1346 IEQWAWQ
+1346 
-1353 LLRRW
+1353 
-1358 GVVFRDLLAKESGAP
+1358 
-1373 RWFELLQIYRRLEAR
+1373 
-1388 GEIRGGRFV
+1388 
-1397 SGVAG
+1397 
-1402 EQFAMSNT
+1402 
-1410 IQELRTLRDASMTDE
+1410 
-1425 LTILSATDPLN
+1425 
-1436 LVGILT
+1436 
-1442 KQSRIPST
+1442 
-1450 ANNRLAYWNGN
+1450 
-1461 LIAYSKSEELFLL
+1461 
-1474 SKVNA
+1474 
-1479 KVQRELIL
+1479 
-1487 GFGLPIKGTSI
+1487 
-1498 KLEYTTDVAPELQ
+1498 
-1511 DESVSLPVEEEALVS
+1511 
-1526 TGNITSTEVKKSPR
+1526 
-1540 PSFL
+1540 

>member
-10 IEKWFLTRF
+10 IEKWFKKRF
-19 QAPTDPQRQGWP
+19 QGPTDPQLKGWP

-69 LENEFSVI
+69 LENEISVI

-92 LTEPLEEISQL
+92 LTVPLEEISEM

-111 SPIRVGLRT
+111 TPIRVGLRT
-120 GDTPSSKRAAL
+120 GDTPASKRAAL

-149 LTGPKSRE
+149 LTGSKSRE

-182 SLTLERLEA
+182 SITLERLEA
-191 LVDHPLQRIGL
+191 LVEHPLQRIGL
-202 SATQKPLERVAQYLV
+202 SATQKPLDRVAQYLV
-217 GNRPEIKITAEA
+217 GNRSEIEITAEA
-229 PEATPNEYPEQICRI
+229 PEQPPSEYPERTCRI

-256 VQVPPSELSAI
+256 IKVPPSELSAI

-278 QIVELIQSHHSTLI
+278 QIVELIQAHHSTLI

-336 SGDLKAVIATASLE
+336 SGELKAVIATASLE

-414 LDTVRIPEAPIDIL
+414 LDTVRMPEAPIDIL

-443 DDLFE
+443 DELFE
-448 TFTQA
+448 LVTRA

-458 LKRTDFE
+458 LKRADFE

-478 TGRSRVYLHHDQ
+478 AGRSRVYLHHDQ

-524 DKTVVGSVDEDFA
+524 DQTVVGSVDEDFA

-580 EAPGRSFEL
+580 EAPGRSLEL
-589 STEISYL
+589 STEISRL
-596 REELEQQIENPDH
+596 REELEQQIENPEQ
-609 AIKWLVRETNADEWG
+609 AIGWLVRETNADEWG

-629 EYVQAQKAA
+629 EYVQAEKAA
-638 LGLIPTQKRIIFERF
+638 LGLIPNQKKIVFERF

-714 SLFSMLNT
+714 SLFTMLNT

-862 ERRARAVATRHTLS
+862 ERRARAVATRQTLS
-876 VESVEDLGSLS
+876 VESVEDLGRLS
-887 PEAIAQVCQEAQ
+887 PEAIAQVCQEAE
-899 PLVRNADECHDL
+899 PLVRNADEFHDV
-911 LLGRIHLPLNERP
+911 LLGRIHLPLNEQP
-924 DWSDWFQELESTG
+924 DWADWYQELESTG

-943 RSDLNPGKNCPQS
+943 RLENNSKQSCLQS

-963 PAALAAFPE
+963 PAALAAFPK
-972 SQHHPPVNVP
+972 SQHQPSVNVP
-982 AGVRQEWESTEARTA
+982 AAVRQEWESTEARTA

-1017 AGLTASQTESAL
+1017 AGMTDSQTEAAL
-1029 LALEGEGIAMQGYFR
+1029 MALEGEGIAMQGYFR
-1044 IKDPNWDQRPETVST
+1044 IKDPNWDQSL
-1059 PDDSTPEI
+1059 DGDSTNDQETK
-1067 DSSNENLAT
+1067 NET
-1076 TAAAFPKEWCH
+1076 PPKEWCH

-1104 QVQPVDTSVFIQ
+1104 QVQPVDTSLFIQ
-1116 FLTQQHGLAGAEKRS
+1116 FLTHLHGLAGEEKRS

-1138 VISML
+1138 VLSML

-1154 RDILPARLSNYQ
+1154 RDILPARLTNYQ
-1166 SKDLDE
+1166 IKDLDE

-1190 ADQGKPMTGMTRN
+1190 ADQSKPMTGITRN

-1217 TQFHNVPTLNQ
+1217 THFQSVASMYLNAEEQ
-1228 KTEDQHELSSPA
+1228 NDLSSPA
-1240 LEIQELLTEQGA
+1240 VEIQELLTQQGA
-1252 LFATDLM
+1252 LFATDLIS
-1259 TATESLPSQ
+1259 ATESLPSQ

-1276 ISRGLLTSDS
+1276 ISRGLVTSDS

-1311 LVRKRS
+1311 LLRKRA

-1322 GRWSIWRRENKDDIE
+1322 GRWSIWRRENQQDIE
-1337 EQSLQYYEY
+1337 ERSLPYYEFV
-1346 IEQWAWQ
+1346 EQWAWQ

-1358 GVVFRDLLAKESGAP
+1358 GVVFRDLFLKESGAP
-1373 RWFELLQIYRRLEAR
+1373 RWFELLQVYRRLEAR

-1410 IQELRTLRDASMTDE
+1410 IQELRKLRDEPLADE
-1425 LTILSATDPLN
+1425 LTIVSAADPLN

-1442 KQSRIPST
+1442 KQARIPST
-1450 ANNRLAYWNGN
+1450 ASNRLAYWNGT
-1461 LIAYSKSEELFLL
+1461 LIAYSKGEELYLL
-1474 SKVNA
+1474 TKVSD
-1479 KVQRELIL
+1479 KIQRELIL
-1487 GFGLPIKGTSI
+1487 RFGLPIKGTSI
-1498 KLEYTTDVAPELQ
+1498 NIEFETDSDIPHELLLTSE
-1511 DESVSLPVEEEALVS
+1511 DEGILVP
-1526 TGNITSTEVKKSPR
+1526 TGDTPATNEKKSPR

>member
-10 IEKWFLTRF
+10 IEKWFRKRF
-19 QAPTDPQRQGWP
+19 QGPTDPQQQGWP

-57 IDRLVKRSLAGD
+57 IDRLVKRSLDGD
-69 LENEFSVI
+69 LENEISVV

-92 LTEPLEEISQL
+92 LTEPLKEISQL

-111 SPIRVGLRT
+111 TPIRVGLRT
-120 GDTPSSKRAAL
+120 GDTPASKRAAL
-131 VRRPPQ
+131 VKRPPH

-149 LTGPKSRE
+149 LTASKSRE
-157 TLKTVE
+157 TLKNVE

-191 LVDHPLQRIGL
+191 LIDHPLQRIGL

-217 GNRPEIKITAEA
+217 GNRPEIEITFNLPQVTSTED
-229 PEATPNEYPEQICRI
+229 PERVCRI
-244 VDIGH
+244 VNIGH
-249 SRTLDIA
+249 SRTLDVSI
-256 VQVPPSELSAI
+256 QVPPSELSAI
-267 CTHEQWAEVLE
+267 CSHEQWAEVLE
-278 QIVELIQSHHSTLI
+278 QIVELIESHHSTLI

-336 SGDLKAVIATASLE
+336 SGELKAVIATASLE

-361 VQIGSPRGIA
+361 IQIGSPRGIA

-396 RDELLESMA
+396 RDELFESMA
-405 LVRSIKQGI
+405 LVRSIKKGI
-414 LDTVRIPEAPIDIL
+414 LDTVRMPEAPIDIL
-428 AQQITAEVACQEWNT
+428 AQQITAEVSSQEWNT
-443 DDLFE
+443 DELFE
-448 TFTQA
+448 LITRA
-453 YSYRN
+453 YSFQN
-458 LKRTDFE
+458 LKRKDYE

-478 TGRSRVYLHHDQ
+478 AGRSRVYLHHDQ
-490 VQNRVRS
+490 VQKRVRS
-497 RKNARLVSTMNG
+497 RKNARLTATMNG
-509 GAIPEVASYRVVTED
+509 GAIPEIASYRVVTED
-524 DKTVVGSVDEDFA
+524 DQTVVGSVDEDFA

-548 GNTSWQIRYVR
+548 GNTSWKIRYVR
-559 GGDVTVVDAHGA
+559 GGDVTVVDANGA

-580 EAPGRSFEL
+580 EAPGRSLEL
-589 STEISYL
+589 STEISDL
-596 REELEQQIENPDH
+596 REELEQQIENPEQ
-609 AIKWLVRETNADEWG
+609 AINWLVRETNTDEWG

-629 EYVQAQKAA
+629 DYVQAQKAA
-638 LGLIPTQKRIIFERF
+638 LGVVPTQKRIVFERF

-658 GMQLV
+658 GMQLI

-714 SLFSMLNT
+714 SLFTMLNT
-722 RNVQQLS
+722 SNVQQLS

-791 EIVRPDHILVD
+791 EIIRPDHILVD
-802 QTLHDCLNEQLDIEG
+802 QTLYDCLNEQLDIEG
-817 FKNVLLQIE
+817 FKNVLLQLE
-826 QGTIKLIP
+826 QGSIKLIP

-862 ERRARAVATRHTLS
+862 ERRARAVATRQTIS
-876 VESVEDLGSLS
+876 VESVEDLGRLS

-899 PLVRNADECHDL
+899 PLVRNADELHDL
-911 LLGRIHLPLNERP
+911 LLGRIHLPINEQ
-924 DWSDWFQELESTG
+924 SDWVDWYQELESTG

-943 RSDLNPGKNCPQS
+943 RAEADSESTSPQS

-972 SQHHPPVNVP
+972 SEYQPPVTVP
-982 AGVRQEWESTEARTA
+982 AGVCQEWESTEARTA

-1009 TVAEMADQ
+1009 TVTEIANF
-1017 AGLTASQTESAL
+1017 AGLTDSQTEAAL
-1029 LALEGEGIAMQGYFR
+1029 MALEGEGIAMQGYFR
-1044 IKDPNWDQRPETVST
+1044 IKDPNWEQSQEGEPAAENATLSSETPS
-1059 PDDSTPEI
+1059 
-1067 DSSNENLAT
+1067 
-1076 TAAAFPKEWCH
+1076 KEWCH

-1104 QVQPVDTSVFIQ
+1104 QVQPVGTNVFIQ
-1116 FLTQQHGLAGAEKRS
+1116 FLSHLHGLTGDEKRS

-1138 VISML
+1138 VLSML
-1143 QGIDIPAICWE
+1143 QGVDIPAICWE
-1154 RDILPARLSNYQ
+1154 RDILSSRITNY
-1166 SKDLDE
+1166 KTNDLDE

-1179 GWGRLYPPKRT
+1179 GWGRLYPPKRA
-1190 ADQGKPMTGMTRN
+1190 ADQGKPMTGITRN
-1203 APVSFFLREDIPWL
+1203 APVSFFLREDTPWL
-1217 TQFHNVPTLNQ
+1217 TYFNPIPSFQ
-1228 KTEDQHELSSPA
+1228 KITEEQNHLSSPA
-1240 LEIQELLTEQGA
+1240 MEILELLNQQGA
-1252 LFATDLM
+1252 LFATDMM
-1259 TATESLPSQ
+1259 TTTESMPSQ
-1268 VADSLGEL
+1268 IADSLGEL
-1276 ISRGLLTSDS
+1276 ISRGLVTSDS
-1286 FSGMRQFTED
+1286 FSGMRQFTAD
-1296 RSTKNR
+1296 RSSNNR
-1302 RSSRKSRIG
+1302 RASRKKRIG
-1311 LVRKRS
+1311 LVRKRT

-1322 GRWSIWRRENKDDIE
+1322 GRWSIWRRDSKNEIE

-1346 IEQWAWQ
+1346 VEQWAWQ
-1353 LLRRW
+1353 LIRRW
-1358 GVVFRDLLAKESGAP
+1358 GVVFRDLLLKETGAP
-1373 RWFELLQIYRRLEAR
+1373 RWFELLQVYRRLEAR

-1397 SGVAG
+1397 AGVAG
-1402 EQFAMSNT
+1402 EQFAMSGT
-1410 IQELRTLRDASMTDE
+1410 IQELRKLRDNTTSDE
-1425 LTILSATDPLN
+1425 LIILSASDPLN

-1442 KQSRIPST
+1442 KQARIPST

-1461 LIAYSKSEELFLL
+1461 LIAYAKSEELFLV
-1474 SKVNA
+1474 SKVNE
-1479 KVQRELIL
+1479 KLKRELIL
-1487 GFGLPIKGTSI
+1487 GFGLPIKGTIINEEFSS
-1498 KLEYTTDVAPELQ
+1498 DSDPHSQ
-1511 DESVSLPVEEEALVS
+1511 ESLLSDKEEDGVLVS
-1526 TGNITSTEVKKSPR
+1526 TGNHPDTDEKKSPR

>member
-10 IEKWFLTRF
+10 IEKWFRKRF
-19 QAPTDPQRQGWP
+19 QAPTDPQKQGWP
-31 CINRGEHTLISAP
+31 CINGGEHTLISAP

-57 IDRLVKRSLAGD
+57 IDRLVKRSLDGD

-111 SPIRVGLRT
+111 TPIRVGLRT
-120 GDTPSSKRAAL
+120 GDTPSSQRAAL
-131 VRRPPQ
+131 VRRPPH

-149 LTGPKSRE
+149 LTGSKSRE
-157 TLKTVE
+157 TLRTVE

-182 SLTLERLEA
+182 SLTMERLEA
-191 LVDHPLQRIGL
+191 LVEHPLQRIGL
-202 SATQKPLERVAQYLV
+202 SATQKPLHRVAQFLV
-217 GNRPEIKITAEA
+217 GNRSEVEITTEA
-229 PEATPNEYPEQICRI
+229 PKVTPHPFPEQTCRI

-249 SRTLDIA
+249 SRTLDVAI
-256 VQVPPSELSAI
+256 QVPPSELSAL

-312 EDVVGSHH
+312 EEVVGSHH

-325 KIRHRTEQKLK
+325 KIRHQTEQKLK

-414 LDTVRIPEAPIDIL
+414 LDTVRMPEAPIDIL
-428 AQQITAEVACQEWNT
+428 SQQITAEVACQEWNT
-443 DDLFE
+443 DELFE
-448 TFTQA
+448 TLTRA

-458 LKRTDFE
+458 LKRTDFDR
-465 STIQFLSEGISST
+465 TIQFLSEGISST
-478 TGRSRVYLHHDQ
+478 AGRSRVYLHHDQ

-509 GAIPEVASYRVVTED
+509 GAIPEIASYRVVTED
-524 DKTVVGSVDEDFA
+524 DHTVVGSVDEDFA

-559 GGDVTVVDAHGA
+559 GGEVTVVDANGA

-580 EAPGRSFEL
+580 EAPGRSLEL
-589 STEISYL
+589 STEISQL
-596 REELEQQIENPDH
+596 REELDQKIEDPEQTIT
-609 AIKWLVRETNADEWG
+609 WLSHETNTDEWG

-638 LGLIPTQKRIIFERF
+638 LGLVPTQKRIIFERF

-722 RNVQQLS
+722 GNVEQLS

-745 NVTRALLVSRMQN
+745 NVTRSLLVSRMQN

-802 QTLHDCLNEQLDIEG
+802 QTLTDCLNEQLDIEG
-817 FKNVLLQIE
+817 LKNVLQQIE
-826 QGTIKLIP
+826 AGAIKLIP

-862 ERRARAVATRHTLS
+862 ERRARAVSTRHTLS
-876 VESVEDLGSLS
+876 VESVEDLGRLS

-899 PLVRNADECHDL
+899 PLVRNADEFHDL
-911 LLGRIHLPLNERP
+911 LLGRIHLPVNEQP
-924 DWSDWFQELESTG
+924 AWSGWYHELESTG
-937 RATTLQ
+937 RATTLH
-943 RSDLNPGKNCPQS
+943 RTVEHSEHPSHQS

-972 SQHHPPVNVP
+972 SEHHPAVKVP
-982 AGVRQEWESTEARTA
+982 DSVRQDWESTEARTS

-1009 TVAEMADQ
+1009 TVAELADT
-1017 AGLTASQTESAL
+1017 AALTPSQTEASL
-1029 LALEGEGIAMQGYFR
+1029 IALEGEGIAMQGYFR
-1044 IKDPNWDQRPETVST
+1044 VKDPNWNESQDSDSVDEKET
-1059 PDDSTPEI
+1059 
-1067 DSSNENLAT
+1067 T
-1076 TAAAFPKEWCH
+1076 TDTPKEWCH

-1104 QVQPVDTSVFIQ
+1104 QVQPVDTNLFIQ
-1116 FLTQQHGLAGAEKRS
+1116 FLLQQHGLAGEEKRS

-1138 VISML
+1138 VLSML
-1143 QGIDIPAICWE
+1143 QGIDLPAICWE
-1154 RDILPARLSNYQ
+1154 RNILPGRLSNYKI
-1166 SKDLDE
+1166 KDLDE

-1179 GWGRLYPPKRT
+1179 GWGRLFPPKRT
-1190 ADQGKPMTGMTRN
+1190 ADQGKPMTGITRN
-1203 APVSFFLREDIPWL
+1203 APVSFFIREDIPWL
-1217 TQFHNVPTLNQ
+1217 THFYKNNTLKQNV
-1228 KTEDQHELSSPA
+1228 EDENHLSSPA
-1240 LEIQELLTEQGA
+1240 LEIQELLNQRGA

-1259 TATESLPSQ
+1259 SATESLPSQ

-1276 ISRGLLTSDS
+1276 ISRGLVTADS

-1296 RSTKNR
+1296 RSLKNR

-1322 GRWSIWRRENKDDIE
+1322 GRWSIWRRDNQEEIE
-1337 EQSLQYYEY
+1337 ERSLQYYEY

-1358 GVVFRDLLAKESGAP
+1358 GVVFRDLLSKETGAP

-1402 EQFAMSNT
+1402 EQFAMSST
-1410 IQELRTLRDASMTDE
+1410 IQDLRNLRDNPPTDS
-1425 LTILSATDPLN
+1425 LTILSAADPLN

-1442 KQSRIPST
+1442 KQPRVPST

-1461 LIAYSKSEELFLL
+1461 LIAYSKSDELFLL
-1474 SKVNA
+1474 SEVSDKI
-1479 KVQRELIL
+1479 KRELIL
-1487 GFGLPIKGTSI
+1487 QFGLPIQGTNINLEYAPGTSPEPLKESPI
-1498 KLEYTTDVAPELQ
+1498 TDH
-1511 DESVSLPVEEEALVS
+1511 ESEVLIS
-1526 TGNITSTEVKKSPR
+1526 TKNEPSPDQKKSPR

>member
-1 MSFYGYHPI
+1 MSFYDYHPI
-10 IEKWFLTRF
+10 IEKWFRKRF
-19 QAPTDPQRQGWP
+19 QAPTEPQEQGWP
-31 CINRGEHTLISAP
+31 CINRGEHTLIAAP

-57 IDRLVKRSLAGD
+57 IDRLVKRSLEGD
-69 LENEFSVI
+69 LENEISIV

-103 LEEEGYTF
+103 LEEEGYSFT
-111 SPIRVGLRT
+111 PIRVGLRT
-120 GDTPSSKRAAL
+120 GDTPSSQRAAL
-131 VRRPPQ
+131 VRRPPH

-149 LTGPKSRE
+149 LTGTKSRE

-182 SLTLERLEA
+182 SLTLERLES

-202 SATQKPLERVAQYLV
+202 SATQKPLQRVAQYLV
-217 GNRPEIKITAEA
+217 GNRPEIEITFDP
-229 PEATPNEYPEQICRI
+229 PETTPNDYPEQVCRI
-244 VDIGH
+244 VNIGH
-249 SRTLDIA
+249 SRTLDVAI
-256 VQVPPSELSAI
+256 QVPPSELSAI
-267 CTHEQWAEVLE
+267 CSHEQWAEVLE
-278 QIVELIQSHHSTLI
+278 QIVELIQTHHSTLI

-336 SGDLKAVIATASLE
+336 SGELKAVIATASLE

-361 VQIGSPRGIA
+361 IQIGSPRGIA

-390 RIFALS
+390 RIMALS
-396 RDELLESMA
+396 RDELFESMA
-405 LVRSIKQGI
+405 LVRSIKKGI
-414 LDTVRIPEAPIDIL
+414 LDTVRMPETPIDIL
-428 AQQITAEVACQEWNT
+428 AQQITAEVSSQEWNT
-443 DDLFE
+443 DELFE
-448 TFTQA
+448 LITRA
-453 YSYRN
+453 YSYQN
-458 LKRTDFE
+458 LKREEYNRTL
-465 STIQFLSEGISST
+465 QLLSEGISST
-478 TGRSRVYLHHDQ
+478 AGRSRVYLHHDQ

-497 RKNARLVSTMNG
+497 RKNAKLTATMNG
-509 GAIPEVASYRVVTED
+509 GAIPEIASYRVVTED
-524 DKTVVGSVDEDFA
+524 DQTVVGSVDEDFA

-548 GNTSWQIRYVR
+548 GNTSWKIRHVR
-559 GGDVTVVDAHGA
+559 GGNVTVVDANGA

-580 EAPGRSFEL
+580 EAPGRSLEL
-589 STEISYL
+589 STEISHL
-596 REELEQQIENPDH
+596 REELEQQLENPEQ
-609 AIKWLVRETNADEWG
+609 AINWLVRETNTDEWG
-624 SKQIV
+624 SKQIF

-638 LGLIPTQKRIIFERF
+638 LGVIPTQKRIVFERF

-658 GMQLV
+658 GMQLI
-663 IHAPFGGD
+663 IHSPFGGD

-714 SLFSMLNT
+714 SLFTMLNT
-722 RNVQQLS
+722 NNVQQLS

-802 QTLHDCLNEQLDIEG
+802 QTLYDCLNEQLDIEG
-817 FKNVLLQIE
+817 FKRVLSELE
-826 QGTIKLIP
+826 QGSIKLIP

-862 ERRARAVATRHTLS
+862 ERRARAVATRQTIS
-876 VESVEDLGSLS
+876 VESVEDLGRLS
-887 PEAIAQVCQEAQ
+887 PEAISQVCQEAQ
-899 PLVRNADECHDL
+899 PLVRNADELHDL
-911 LLGRIHLPLNERP
+911 LLGRIHLPINEQP
-924 DWSDWFQELESTG
+924 SWADWYQELESTG
-937 RATTLQ
+937 RATTLT
-943 RSDLNPGKNCPQS
+943 RSEKQSDNVSPPS

-972 SQHHPPVNVP
+972 SCCHPPVTVP
-982 AGVRQEWESTEARTA
+982 AGVRQEWESTEARTD

-1009 TVAEMADQ
+1009 TVVEIANQ
-1017 AGLTASQTESAL
+1017 ACLTASQTEAAL
-1029 LALEGEGIAMQGYFR
+1029 MALEGEGIAMQGYFR
-1044 IKDPNWDQRPETVST
+1044 IKDPNWDQSPNSDSVGDNETTNPET
-1059 PDDSTPEI
+1059 P
-1067 DSSNENLAT
+1067 A
-1076 TAAAFPKEWCH
+1076 KEWCH

-1104 QVQPVDTSVFIQ
+1104 QVQPVDTNVFIQ
-1116 FLTQQHGLAGAEKRS
+1116 FLTHHQGLAGDEKRS

-1138 VISML
+1138 VFSML

-1154 RDILPARLSNYQ
+1154 RDILPARLTSYQ
-1166 SKDLDE
+1166 SSHLDE

-1179 GWGRLYPPKRT
+1179 GWGRLFPPKRSP
-1190 ADQGKPMTGMTRN
+1190 DQGKPMTGITRN
-1203 APVSFFLREDIPWL
+1203 APVSFFLREDTTWL
-1217 TQFHNVPTLNQ
+1217 TFFNGVPSFNENTGEQ
-1228 KTEDQHELSSPA
+1228 SGLSSPA
-1240 LEIQELLTEQGA
+1240 VEIMELLTQQGA

-1259 TATESLPSQ
+1259 AATESLPSQ

-1276 ISRGLLTSDS
+1276 ISRGLVTSDS
-1286 FSGMRQFTED
+1286 FSGMRQFTAD

-1302 RSSRKSRIG
+1302 RSARKKRIG
-1311 LVRKRS
+1311 LVRKRT

-1322 GRWSIWRRENKDDIE
+1322 GRWSVWRRENENVIE

-1346 IEQWAWQ
+1346 VEQWAWQ
-1353 LLRRW
+1353 LIRRW
-1358 GVVFRDLLAKESGAP
+1358 GVVFRDLLIKESGAP
-1373 RWFELLQIYRRLEAR
+1373 RWFELLQVYRRLEAR

-1402 EQFAMSNT
+1402 EQFAMSGT
-1410 IQELRTLRDASMTDE
+1410 IQELRKLRDNPTTNE
-1425 LTILSATDPLN
+1425 LIILSATDPLN

-1442 KQSRIPST
+1442 KQARIPST
-1450 ANNRLAYWNGN
+1450 ANNKLAYRNGT
-1461 LIAYSKSEELFLL
+1461 LIAYSKGEELYLL
-1474 SKVNA
+1474 SKINEKTKRA
-1479 KVQRELIL
+1479 LIL

-1498 KLEYTTDVAPELQ
+1498 NNEYIDDATENSSEDPSPTLEDDTD
-1511 DESVSLPVEEEALVS
+1511 LVS
-1526 TGNITSTEVKKSPR
+1526 TANDSTNKENKSPR